1 MTPLR
6 PSLHPYPVH
15 PLHDLL
21 LRTAARLPDKI
32 ALIDGDRSFTYR
44 DLADASAR
52 FAAAL
57 AALGVR
63 PAGAPGPASL
73 GGAGDASSGA
83 GEHDPRRPSGVLPR
97 WGDRV
102 AILAPNCAEFE
113 IAFYGILRAGAV
125 ATTLNSGYREREIA
139 HQLSSSGASVLI
151 VHHSLLS
158 VIPAKAGIQSVPTPS
173 RAIYP
178 APITAALPA
187 LRHII
192 VIAASDTEPGSLAE
206 GLPEALAATNLT
218 EHPGAPS
225 ELSFWDLIEHAS
237 PTPPS
242 LTLDPRRDLAAL
254 PYSSG
259 TTGLNKGVMLTH
271 YNLACNVRQFTHRGD
286 DSGAPTEREVFLVH
300 LPLFHIYALNVIM
313 NVSISLG
320 ATQILMGRFDPGLLL
335 DLLTR
340 HRVTS
345 LYTAPPVIL
354 ALSQHPRLTR
364 HRETA
369 AGGCGNLVG
378 RAAEETVPPP
388 VGARFKRDQP
398 PLPSLRMI
406 CSGAAPLSAD
416 LQQRVSAALG
426 VPIVQGY
433 GLTETSPVTHIDFTD
448 AARARPGTVG
458 PPLPDTEQRVV
469 DLDTGTRDLPP
480 GEAGELLLRGPHV
493 TPGYFN
499 DPAATA
505 ATLDT
510 DGWLHTG
517 DIVSADADGYLRIL
531 DRKKELIKY
540 KGFQVP
546 PAELEG
552 LLLEHPAVADASV
565 IGIPDPEAGEVP
577 QACVV
582 LRPGV
587 PPTPATAEALT
598 DYIAARVATFK
609 RIRAI
614 EFLDAIP
621 KNPSGKILRRVLV
634 ERERGRGG

>member
-1 MTPLR
+1 MPTPEPLR
-6 PSLHPYPVH
+6 PSLHPYQAF
-15 PLHDLL
+15 PLYDLL
-21 LRTAARLPDKI
+21 LRTAARLPDKPAI
-32 ALIDGDRSFTYR
+32 LDGDRSFSYR
-44 DLADASAR
+44 DLAAHSAR

-63 PAGAPGPASL
+63 I
-73 GGAGDASSGA
+73 
-83 GEHDPRRPSGVLPR
+83 
-97 WGDRV
+97 GDRV

-139 HQLSSSGASVLI
+139 HQLFSSGASVLV
-151 VHHSLLS
+151 VHHTLL
-158 VIPAKAGIQSVPTPS
+158 PAARAVLPS
-173 RAIYP
+173 
-178 APITAALPA
+178 LPA

-192 VIAASDTEPGSLAE
+192 PIDDGPPSPG
-206 GLPEALAATNLT
+206 
-218 EHPGAPS
+218 
-225 ELSFWDLIEHAS
+225 SFWDLIEHA
-237 PTPPS
+237 PAVAPAPS
-242 LTLDPRRDLAAL
+242 LSLDPRRDLAAL

-271 YNLACNVRQFTHRGD
+271 YNLACNVRQFIERPGD
-286 DSGAPTEREVFLVH
+286 PGAPTEREVFLVH
-300 LPLFHIYALNVIM
+300 LPLFHIYALNVMM
-313 NVSISLG
+313 NVSIDLG
-320 ATQILMGRFDPGLLL
+320 ATQVLMGRFDPDLLL
-335 DLLTR
+335 DLLSR

-354 ALSQHPRLTR
+354 ALSQHPRLG
-364 HRETA
+364 HYDFSA
-369 AGGCGNLVG
+369 
-378 RAAEETVPPP
+378 
-388 VGARFKRDQP
+388 
-398 PLPSLRMI
+398 LRMI
-406 CSGAAPLSAD
+406 VSGAAPLSAD

-433 GLTETSPVTHIDFTD
+433 GLTETSPVTHIDFID

-469 DLDTGTRDLPP
+469 DLDTGTRDLSP
-480 GEAGELLLRGPHV
+480 GEAGELLMRGPHV

-505 ATLDT
+505 ATIDS

-517 DIVSADADGYLRIL
+517 DIVSADAQGYLRIL

-552 LLLEHPAVADASV
+552 LLLEHPAVADCAV

-577 QACVV
+577 KAYVV
-582 LRPGV
+582 LRPGAAV
-587 PPTPATAEALT
+587 TADAL
-598 DYIAARVATFK
+598 IAFIAQRVATFK
-609 RIRAI
+609 RIRAV
-614 EFLDAIP
+614 EFTAAIP
-621 KNPSGKILRRVLV
+621 KNPSGKILRRLL
-634 ERERGRGG
+634 RPPPP